1 MAVRTFNGNLY
12 FLFSATGL
20 DWMRDGDHVLPRGV
34 PRHVRVMRVLSASV
48 NGGAY
53 LPRFDQDHSREYLLR
68 IELTVVAEPD
78 GPDPDPRCVARFPQ

>member
-1 MAVRTFNGNLY
+1 MVFNVRRGQAEGHACHMAVRTFNGNLY

-34 PRHVRVMRVLSASV
+34 PRHVQVMRVLSASV

-53 LPRFDQDHSREYLLR
+53 LPRFDQDHSRE
-68 IELTVVAEPD
+68 
-78 GPDPDPRCVARFPQ
+78 